1 MNGTT
6 RLSLSATPGRPY
18 GSFSRIDG
26 AIGGPYR
33 VVVGE
38 IRVDG
43 AAAGQLRL
51 DGQTA
56 GEMRVDG
63 AIIGELDGRHG

>member
-1 MNGTT
+1 MAGGYVDPF
-6 RLSLSATPGRPY
+6 RMIWGWLSSSA
-18 GSFSRIDG
+18 SG
-26 AIGGPYR
+26 AVGGPYR
-33 VVVGE
+33 AEAGE